1 LKNIKLFTCFA
12 QLARTT
18 FHKMSYYDM
27 NPFEVEIPMIDRPL
41 VITVKHRAEA
51 NASVYDLYYND
62 GLCGYMYC
70 NEHNVWIYKPH
81 LNAALLLDENHIQHL
96 GKAIGEHSK

>member
-1 LKNIKLFTCFA
+1 
-12 QLARTT
+12 
-18 FHKMSYYDM
+18 MSYYDM
-27 NPFEVEIPMIDRPL
+27 NPFEVEIPMKDRPL

-51 NASVYDLYYND
+51 NASVYDLYYAD

-81 LNAALLLDENHIQHL
+81 LNAALLLDESHIQHL